1 MSSTRRTHKV
11 ASLLHSE
18 LARLLVE
25 EVSDPRLQG
34 TVITDVELSHD
45 LQSASVFYAHS
56 ESVISESEISRGFE
70 RALPFFKRKLG
81 ALKLRYIPE
90 LIFQPDTQLETASR
104 VLRLLDETR
113 GESR

>member
-25 EVSDPRLQG
+25 EVSDPRLQAA
-34 TVITDVELSHD
+34 VITDVELSHD
-45 LQSASVFYAHS
+45 LERASVFYAHS
-56 ESVISESEISRGFE
+56 ESVVSEKEIRCGFE

-81 ALKLRYIPE
+81 ALKLRHVPQ

-104 VLRLLDETR
+104 VLRLLDER
-113 GESR
+113 PGGS